1 MNIVFVSSEASPF
14 AKSGGLGDVMGALPK
29 ELQKKG
35 VKSRMIMPLYKDIKE
50 KYSLKLKLIKE
61 ISVQLAWRNQYCG
74 IFKLE
79 HNKVEYY
86 FIDNEYY
93 FFRDN
98 YYGYYD
104 DAERFAFFSKAAI
117 DTMRHIGGKIDIINC
132 NDWQCALIPVYLKTL
147 YADHSFYKNIKTVF
161 SIHNIEYQGKFNP
174 YITGDILGLSYE
186 EEGLIIDGDCINFMK
201 GAIKTCSM
209 ITTVSPTYAKEL
221 EDPFFAS
228 GLSQTV
234 KENSYKLR
242 GILNGIDT
250 EIFNPAQDE
259 YLKYKYDSKKIE
271 GKYKNK
277 EYLQKELGLEVNRK
291 IPMIAMVGRLVPHKG
306 IDLVKEVFDSILECK
321 VQIVILGTG
330 DKYYEDY
337 LVQKAYENNSR
348 VSVSIS
354 FSPKRASQI
363 YAASDMFLMPSK
375 SEPCG
380 LSQMI
385 AARYGSIPVVRET
398 GGLKDSI
405 EPYNPERQM
414 GNGITFKTYEAYDML
429 DAIQR
434 ALLLYD
440 DKKAWAIIIKNA
452 MESNFSWENQVL
464 EYIDLYKEIIR

>member
-35 VKSRMIMPLYKDIKE
+35 INTRMIMPLYKGVKE
-50 KYSLKLKLIKE
+50 KYNLKLKLIKE
-61 ISVQLAWRNQYCG
+61 IKVQLAWRNQYCG

-93 FFRDN
+93 FSRDN

-117 DTMRHIGGKIDIINC
+117 ETMRHIGGKIDIIHC

-147 YADHSFYKNIKTVF
+147 YADNSFYKKIKTIL

-186 EEGLIIDGDCINFMK
+186 EEALIIDGDSVNFMK
-201 GAIKTCSM
+201 GAIKTCDM

-228 GLSQTV
+228 GLSETI

-259 YLKYKYDSKKIE
+259 YLKYKYDSRRIE

-277 EYLQKELGLEVNRK
+277 EYLQKKLGLEINRK
-291 IPMIAMVGRLVPHKG
+291 KPMIAMVGRLVTHKG
-306 IDLVKEVFDSILECK
+306 IDLVKEVFDSILDSSAQ
-321 VQIVILGTG
+321 VVILGTG
-330 DKYYEDY
+330 DKFFEDY
-337 LVQKAYENNSR
+337 FVQKAHENSSR
-348 VSVSIS
+348 MSVSIN
-354 FSPKRASQI
+354 FSPEMANQI
-363 YAASDMFLMPSK
+363 YAASDIFLMPSK

-385 AARYGSIPVVRET
+385 AARYGSVPVVRET

-405 EPYNPERQM
+405 EAYNPETRT
-414 GNGITFKTYEAYDML
+414 GNGITFKTYHAYDML

-434 ALLLYD
+434 ALLLYG
-440 DKKAWAIIIKNA
+440 DKKAWTTIIKNA
-452 MESNFSWENQVL
+452 MESNFSWENRVL
-464 EYIDLYKEIIR
+464 EYIDLYKEIIK